1 MTRLRRM
8 KARVRTVAA
17 TLAAAVVA
25 AGAPVGGVPQA
36 DALPAPTSP
45 ADPAVAATWV
55 NPAIRPGETETP
67 VSLQL
72 SGSPTMDSGPMVAG
86 SDLNVSLTVRNTSD
100 EPVSGLELS
109 ARRAQPVGNAADAR
123 QALAAHDSQ
132 YAWYGLTA
140 VQDEVL
146 APGESRTVNLTIPTA
161 PGADG
166 TLTIRDAGVY
176 PVMFALRGT
185 DGSVTTERFL
195 LSAVAPGS
203 AGATEGEAAASV
215 PTFSLVYPVTAEV
228 DVTPGETGEAVADPP
243 LLLRSEQLAGQLADG
258 GRLDELL
265 RVYEDATV
273 GAGGS
278 PELFHASCL
287 ALDPALVSVVDRMS
301 DGYRVVSD
309 RPELQAPQRLR
320 DSWAQDDEA
329 AASDPGRGAEDA
341 QVWLD
346 RVRAVAAEGCLV
358 SLPWA
363 NADLRAVADADD
375 AALMNEAVGRG
386 PAVLQDVLGAAGVT
400 NTIIAPGGYV
410 DRAVVD
416 AAGWADHTSGADAGD
431 RADGAAPEAQNP
443 VRVLVADN
451 TVPVPAPAQAQ
462 AGGEEAVEPRFTELA
477 PNVHAVRYQGSLAA
491 TLATVGRQPLTVGY
505 SNTATRYDYRV
516 DSGYSRAT
524 SAASAL
530 RLAVAE
536 NTAPPAAETA
546 PEPTLAML
554 PPTLDPDSARRL
566 LSAAA
571 GVLADDAA
579 EPLALGA
586 YLTPNTPP
594 AAVAEGAGFGAPFP
608 DPSVITDTEIIQA
621 SQQAG
626 YLDDLTRLMVNDPA
640 ITLTRYG
647 FTQPLRH
654 ELLNALTATGRN
666 SLGGYDDA
674 VDRTS
679 RELNANRDTIQEL
692 RSSVALLPPGNVYT
706 RASESSPLLLVA
718 ENRLPLPVEATI
730 AYDAADPDDTVRLN
744 RPGTVLIPAA
754 GSITVQ
760 MTADIPSDQD
770 QTQISLWLAT
780 PDGAPISSPVDIS
793 VQTRTGTA
801 GLVVLVALLIVVMG
815 LALIVRFGRQ
825 RRKKGADSP
834 RAPAPDDS
842 DR

>member
-17 TLAAAVVA
+17 TLAAAVIVA
-25 AGAPVGGVPQA
+25 AAPAGGVPQA
-36 DALPAPTSP
+36 HALPAPTSP
-45 ADPAVAATWV
+45 ADPAVASTWV

-72 SGSPTMDSGPMVAG
+72 SGSPTIDSGPVVAG
-86 SDLNVSLTVRNTSD
+86 ADLSVSLTLRNTSD
-100 EPVSGLELS
+100 EPVSGLEIS

-146 APGESRTVNLTIPTA
+146 APGETRTVNLTVPTA
-161 PGADG
+161 PDADG
-166 TLTIRDAGVY
+166 TLTIRDAGIY
-176 PVMFALRGT
+176 PVMFVLRGT

-195 LSAVAPGS
+195 LSAEAPGPAED
-203 AGATEGEAAASV
+203 AGEGDGDETAV
-215 PTFSLVYPVTAEV
+215 PSFSLVYPVTADV

-243 LLLRSEQLAGQLADG
+243 LLLRSEQLAEQLTEG

-265 RVYEDATV
+265 RVYEDSTV

-278 PELFHASCL
+278 LELFHASCL

-301 DGYRVVSD
+301 EGYRVAPD

-320 DSWAQDDEA
+320 DSWTRDDES
-329 AASDPGRGAEDA
+329 AASDPGRGAEEA
-341 QVWLD
+341 GAWLE
-346 RVRAVAAEGCLV
+346 RVRAVAAEGCVV

-375 AALMNEAVGRG
+375 AALMNEAIGRG
-386 PAVLQDVLGAAGVT
+386 PAVLQEALGTAGVT
-400 NTIIAPGGYV
+400 NTVIAPGGYV

-416 AAGWADHTSGADAGD
+416 AAGWADHDSGTGAE
-431 RADGAAPEAQNP
+431 DGVDGGAPPAQNP

-451 TVPVPAPAQAQ
+451 TVRAQAEVT
-462 AGGEEAVEPRFTELA
+462 GTEVDPRFVELA
-477 PNVHAVRYQGSLAA
+477 PNVHGVRYQGSLAA

-516 DSGYSRAT
+516 DSDYSRAA

-530 RLAVAE
+530 RLTVAE
-536 NTAPPAAETA
+536 NTAPPAAESA
-546 PEPTLAML
+546 PSPVLAML
-554 PPTLDPDSARRL
+554 PPTLDPESADRVL
-566 LSAAA
+566 AAAA
-571 GVLADDAA
+571 GVLADGAA

-586 YLTPNTPP
+586 YLTPGAAP
-594 AAVAEGAGFGAPFP
+594 AAVADGAEPGAPFP
-608 DPSVITDTEIIQA
+608 DPAVTTDTEIIQA

-640 ITLTRYG
+640 IALTRYG

-654 ELLNALTATGRN
+654 ELLNALSATGRN
-666 SLGGYDDA
+666 SVGGYDDA
-674 VDRTS
+674 VARTS

-692 RSSVALLPPGNVYT
+692 RGSVALLPPGNVYT

-730 AYDAADPDDTVRLN
+730 AYAATDPDDAVRLN
-744 RPGTVLIPAA
+744 RPGTVLVPAA

-793 VQTRTGTA
+793 VQTRPGTT
-801 GLVVLVALLIVVMG
+801 GLVVLVVLLIVVMG
-815 LALIVRFGRQ
+815 LALVVRFGR
-825 RRKKGADSP
+825 RRRTRGAGNP
-834 RAPAPDDS
+834 RAPAPDDAAQ
-842 DR
+842 

>member
-25 AGAPVGGVPQA
+25 AAAPAGGVPQA

-45 ADPAVAATWV
+45 ADPAVATTWV
-55 NPAIRPGETETP
+55 NPAIRPGETEIP

-72 SGSPTMDSGPMVAG
+72 SGSPTMDSGPVAVG
-86 SDLNVSLTVRNTSD
+86 SDLSVSLTLRNTSD

-109 ARRAQPVGNAADAR
+109 ARRAQPVGSAADAR

-146 APGESRTVNLTIPTA
+146 APGESRTVNLTVPTA

-176 PVMFALRGT
+176 PVMFALRGV

-195 LSAVAPGS
+195 LSAEDPGS
-203 AGATEGEAAASV
+203 AGDAEEEAAASV
-215 PTFSLVYPVTAEV
+215 PPFSLVYPVTAEV

-278 PELFHASCL
+278 LELFHASCL

-301 DGYRVVSD
+301 DGYRVAPD
-309 RPELQAPQRLR
+309 RPDLQAPQRLR
-320 DSWAQDDEA
+320 DSWTQDDES
-329 AASDPGRGAEDA
+329 AASDPGRGVEDA
-341 QVWLD
+341 QAWLE
-346 RVRAVAAEGCLV
+346 RVRAVAAEGCVV

-363 NADLRAVADADD
+363 NTDLRAVADADD
-375 AALMNEAVGRG
+375 AALMNEAIGRG
-386 PAVLQDVLGAAGVT
+386 PGVLQEALGTTGVT
-400 NTIIAPGGYV
+400 NTVIAPGGYV
-410 DRAVVD
+410 DPAVVD
-416 AAGWADHTSGADAGD
+416 AAGWADHSSGAAAEDGAG
-431 RADGAAPEAQNP
+431 GAAPEARNP

-451 TVPVPAPAQAQ
+451 TVPAPAPAQA
-462 AGGEEAVEPRFTELA
+462 GDEEAIDPRFVELA

-516 DSGYSRAT
+516 DSEYSRAA

-530 RLAVAE
+530 RLTVAE
-536 NTAPPAAETA
+536 NTAPPAAESA
-546 PEPTLAML
+546 PDPVLAML

-571 GVLADDAA
+571 GVLADGAA

-586 YLTPNTPP
+586 YLTPNGSP
-594 AAVAEGAGFGAPFP
+594 AALAEGAEPGAPFP

-640 ITLTRYG
+640 IALTRYG

-654 ELLNALTATGRN
+654 ELLNALAATGRN

-674 VDRTS
+674 VARAS

-692 RSSVALLPPGNVYT
+692 RGSVALLPPGNVYT

-730 AYDAADPDDTVRLN
+730 AYAATDPEDAIRLN

-815 LALIVRFGRQ
+815 LALVMRFGRQ
-825 RRKKGADSP
+825 RRKKGADRP
-834 RAPAPDDS
+834 RAPAPDDAAQ
-842 DR
+842 